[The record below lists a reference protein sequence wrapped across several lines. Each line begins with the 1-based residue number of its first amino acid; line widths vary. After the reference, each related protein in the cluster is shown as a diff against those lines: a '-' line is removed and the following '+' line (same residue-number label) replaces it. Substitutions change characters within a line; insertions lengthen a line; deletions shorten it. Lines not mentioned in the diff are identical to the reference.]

1 MIGDPTGDI
10 HLLSHNMMKSILYV
24 FTASATSAFHVVSRH
39 ALQLQH
45 RHMTMIKPLQSTD
58 ELSTIDEMCIENVA
72 EYCLHETCD
81 IEEYEALIN
90 RLEEQKIHFINHVA
104 TVETLLVRLKDS
116 NRPEHDPREVQMLV
130 DGIKKTLANP
140 PPTSFI
146 SAF

>member
-1 MIGDPTGDI
+1 
-10 HLLSHNMMKSILYV
+10 MMKSILY
-24 FTASATSAFHVVSRH
+24 FAASMSATSAFHVVSRRH
-39 ALQLQH
+39 AVQLQH
-45 RHMTMIKPLQSTD
+45 RPWTLIKPLQSTD
-58 ELSTIDEMCIENVA
+58 ELSSIDEMCIENVA

-104 TVETLLVRLKDS
+104 TVENLLLRLKDS
-116 NRPEHDPREVQMLV
+116 NRPEHDPNEVQALV

>member
-1 MIGDPTGDI
+1 
-10 HLLSHNMMKSILYV
+10 MMKSILYV
-24 FTASATSAFHVVSRH
+24 FAASATSAFHVVSRH